1 MSMLCKFTDL
11 KEFLKNKYNFDR
23 DVLFITDTPQKRTLK
38 KQQKNTKTISMQFLK
53 WKFILRGEFA
63 KESNEFN
70 LFIKFDSRI
79 HFFASLQY
87 QKNFP

>member
-53 WKFILRGEFA
+53 
-63 KESNEFN
+63 
-70 LFIKFDSRI
+70 
-79 HFFASLQY
+79 
-87 QKNFP
+87 